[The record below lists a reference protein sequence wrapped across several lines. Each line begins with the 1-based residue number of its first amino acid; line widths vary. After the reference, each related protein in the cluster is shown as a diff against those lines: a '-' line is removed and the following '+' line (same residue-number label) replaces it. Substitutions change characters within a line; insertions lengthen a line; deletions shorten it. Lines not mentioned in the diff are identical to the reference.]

1 MPMTR
6 EQILERRHTWQ
17 GPVTSVLT
25 TLVVGGIMFALA
37 YSGKRQAV
45 SDIIN
50 DHEKRLTAVEQT
62 FKSYLSV
69 QQERDIR
76 LEGRLSSIETEIK
89 ISNRRRTP

>member
-1 MPMTR
+1 MTR
-6 EQILERRHTWQ
+6 EQTAELKHTLR
-17 GPVTSVLT
+17 GPITSVIT
-25 TLVVGGIMFALA
+25 TLIIGGIMFALA

-62 FKSYLSV
+62 FKSYLSI

-89 ISNRRRTP
+89 ISNRRRTQ